1 MQGKIGLEEHF
12 AVPETALNPRGTYAD
27 VTWAE
32 LKGRLLELHG
42 ERLALMDKH
51 GIEMMVVSLNAPAV
65 QAVPDPK
72 AAVALARQANDALAE
87 EIAKRPDRF
96 QGLAAVRCRTRT
108 RRSRSSS
115 ARSSELGLKGV
126 LVNGFSQIG
135 NDPDNAVYYDLPQY
149 RPFWAAVERLGVP
162 FYLHPRSPLPR
173 DARLYAG
180 HPWMMG
186 AAWAFG
192 NETAVHA
199 LRLIGSGLFDEHPKL
214 TIVLGHL
221 GEDIPFGLWRIDHCN
236 AAASKTDGHQAKRQ
250 IADYVRE
257 NFYVTTSGNF
267 STPALIH
274 TIARARRRPRHV
286 LGRLAVRGDRA
297 RRHLVRRRRY
307 QRERP
312 AEDRPHQC
320 GAAAQ
325 APCDLTSRPSVR
337 TRTAPAATNRAA
349 WRVGATVLVDWGFLT
364 WLNWTLTWQRWRSCA
379 RAHRPKRWSRPWAR
393 AGSRRRRTSRAG
405 SRPRR

>member
-1 MQGKIGLEEHF
+1 MWGKVGLEEHF
-12 AVPETALNPRGTYAD
+12 AVPETALNPRGTYSD

-32 LKGRLLELHG
+32 LKGRLLELDG

-65 QAVPDPK
+65 QAVPDPRV
-72 AAVALARQANDALAE
+72 AVALARQANDALADNV
-87 EIAKRPDRF
+87 AKRPDRF
-96 QGLAAVRCRTRT
+96 QGLAAVAMQDPDAAIREFER
-108 RRSRSSS
+108 
-115 ARSSELGLKGV
+115 AIKELGFKGV

-135 NDPDNAVYYDLPQY
+135 NDPDSAVYYDLPQY

-214 TIVLGHL
+214 AIILGHL
-221 GEDIPFGLWRIDHCN
+221 GENIPFGLWRIDHCN
-236 AAASKTDGHQAKRQ
+236 AAATKTDGHKARRS
-250 IADYVRE
+250 IGDYVRE

-267 STPALIH
+267 STSAL
-274 TIARARRRPRHV
+274 TLAIAE
-286 LGRLAVRGDRA
+286 LGAGRVMFSVDWPFEEIEHAATWFDALDISDGDRQKIGRTNAA
-297 RRHLVRRRRY
+297 RLLKLPV
-307 QRERP
+307 
-312 AEDRPHQC
+312 
-320 GAAAQ
+320 
-325 APCDLTSRPSVR
+325 T
-337 TRTAPAATNRAA
+337 
-349 WRVGATVLVDWGFLT
+349 
-364 WLNWTLTWQRWRSCA
+364 
-379 RAHRPKRWSRPWAR
+379 
-393 AGSRRRRTSRAG
+393 
-405 SRPRR
+405 

>member
-12 AVPETALNPRGTYAD
+12 AVPATALNPRGTYSD

-32 LKGRLLELHG
+32 LKGRLLELHC

-72 AAVALARQANDALAE
+72 KAVALARQANDALADE
-87 EIAKRPDRF
+87 VAKRPDRF
-96 QGLAAVRCRTRT
+96 QGLAAVAMQDPDEAIKELERAVRQ
-108 RRSRSSS
+108 
-115 ARSSELGLKGV
+115 LGLKGV

-135 NDPDNAVYYDLPQY
+135 SDPDSAVYYDLPQY
-149 RPFWAAVERLGVP
+149 RPFWATVERLGVP

-221 GEDIPFGLWRIDHCN
+221 GENIPFGLWRIDHCN
-236 AAASKTDGHQAKRQ
+236 ATATKTDGHMAKRP

-267 STPALIH
+267 STSALVL
-274 TIARARRRPRHV
+274 TIAE
-286 LGRLAVRGDRA
+286 LGADR
-297 RRHLVRRRRY
+297 VMF
-307 QRERP
+307 
-312 AEDRPHQC
+312 
-320 GAAAQ
+320 
-325 APCDLTSRPSVR
+325 SVDW
-337 TRTAPAATNRAA
+337 PFEEIEHAATWFDAVDISDSDRMKIGRTNAA
-349 WRVGATVLVDWGFLT
+349 RLLKLPVT
-364 WLNWTLTWQRWRSCA
+364 
-379 RAHRPKRWSRPWAR
+379 
-393 AGSRRRRTSRAG
+393 
-405 SRPRR
+405 

>member
-12 AVPETALNPRGTYAD
+12 AVPDTALNPRGTYSD

-32 LKGRLLELHG
+32 LKGRLLELHC

-72 AAVALARQANDALAE
+72 KAVALARQANDALADE
-87 EIAKRPDRF
+87 VAKRPDRF
-96 QGLAAVRCRTRT
+96 QGLAAVAMQDPDEAIKELERAVRQ
-108 RRSRSSS
+108 
-115 ARSSELGLKGV
+115 LGLKGV

-135 NDPDNAVYYDLPQY
+135 SDPDSAVYYDLPQY
-149 RPFWAAVERLGVP
+149 RPFWATVERLGVP

-221 GEDIPFGLWRIDHCN
+221 GENIPFGLWRIDHCN
-236 AAASKTDGHQAKRQ
+236 ATATKTDGHMAKRP

-267 STPALIH
+267 STSALVL
-274 TIARARRRPRHV
+274 TIAE
-286 LGRLAVRGDRA
+286 LGADR
-297 RRHLVRRRRY
+297 VMF
-307 QRERP
+307 
-312 AEDRPHQC
+312 
-320 GAAAQ
+320 
-325 APCDLTSRPSVR
+325 SVDW
-337 TRTAPAATNRAA
+337 PFEEIEHAATWFDAVDISDSDRLKIGRTNAA
-349 WRVGATVLVDWGFLT
+349 RLLKLPVT
-364 WLNWTLTWQRWRSCA
+364 
-379 RAHRPKRWSRPWAR
+379 
-393 AGSRRRRTSRAG
+393 
-405 SRPRR
+405 